1 MRRQMGIVGLASLLG
16 IVASAA
22 VADAGA
28 TKLVIVSRPAR
39 SSVHIKYASSDPPA
53 GFPIGPGAGPANAS
67 ATFLI
72 ESGQSRAKWTLPA
85 GAASVGGPGWTVN
98 DAHRALYR
106 NRTAPAG
113 PTGVDRALVIY
124 GLKLKIDAKS
134 EHDAWDPA
142 PLPSSSDQATV
153 GVTVT
158 NGSDTTNHCTKFPTG
173 SCIRTSLDS
182 GTGTKVVCTHG
193 IADPSCTAIPVCGN
207 GIREQGEQCDG
218 GAACGPTCGQGIP
231 SCCQGAGVCQ
241 DAPLFSLYN
250 TLANYCSA
258 QMPGSTAS
266 PGGLCMPDGSCVVE
280 PVAPL
285 SMCCQQTPSTCFGEV
300 EANTGALWHFQNVC
314 RGAYFG
320 TVVLLATCAASGVC
334 EPGY

>member
-1 MRRQMGIVGLASLLG
+1 MGNRTGLLSVVG
-16 IVASAA
+16 IVAWST
-22 VADAGA
+22 VAIAGS
-28 TKLVIVSRPAR
+28 TKLLIVSRPAR
-39 SSVHIKYASSDPPA
+39 SSVHVKYLSSDPPA

-72 ESGQSRAKWTLPA
+72 EGGGSRAKWSLPA
-85 GAASVGGPGWTVN
+85 GAASAGGPGWTVN

-113 PTGVDRALVIY
+113 PTGVDRTLVVY

-134 EHDAWDPA
+134 AHDAWDPV
-142 PLPSSSDQATV
+142 PLPSSGDQVTV

-158 NGSDTTNHCTKFPTG
+158 NGSDTINHCTKFPAG
-173 SCIRTSLDS
+173 SCVRTSLDS
-182 GTGTKVVCTHG
+182 GTGTKVVCANG

-231 SCCQGAGVCQ
+231 SCCQGAGVCI

-250 TLANYCSA
+250 TLQNYCSA
-258 QMPGSTAS
+258 QMFGSTPS
-266 PGGLCMPDGSCVVE
+266 PGGACMPDGTCVVE

-285 SMCCQQTPSTCFGEV
+285 AMCCQQTASTCSDEV
-300 EANTGALWHFQNVC
+300 GASTADLWHFQNVC
-314 RGAYFG
+314 RGAYLG
-320 TVVLLATCAASGVC
+320 TVVPLATCGAGGVC

>member
-1 MRRQMGIVGLASLLG
+1 MRERMRFPGLAVLG
-16 IVASAA
+16 VLVTSAIASA
-22 VADAGA
+22 GS
-28 TKLVIVSRPAR
+28 TKLVILSRPAR
-39 SSVHIKYASSDPPA
+39 ASMRVKYVSSDPPA
-53 GFPIGPGAGPANAS
+53 GFPIGPGTGTANVS
-67 ATFLI
+67 ATLVI
-72 ESGQSRAKWTLPA
+72 GGGPSRAKWELPA
-85 GAASVGGPGWTVN
+85 GAAVADGAGWTVN

-113 PTGVDRALVIY
+113 PTGVDRALVAY
-124 GLKLKIDAKS
+124 GLKIKLDAKS
-134 EHDAWDPA
+134 THDAWDA
-142 PLPSSSDQATV
+142 LPLPSSTDDTTL
-153 GVTVT
+153 GVTIT
-158 NGSDTTNHCTKFPTG
+158 NGADTANHCTKFLAG
-173 SCIRTSLDS
+173 SCTFKSLDA
-182 GTGTKVVCTHG
+182 GTGVKIVCPHG
-193 IADPSCTAIPVCGN
+193 IADPSCAALPVCGN

-266 PGGLCMPDGSCVVE
+266 PGGICMPDGSCVVE

-320 TVVLLATCAASGVC
+320 TVVPLAMCGAGGVC